1 MEAAGRIN
9 RDAILIG
16 NCVVGCPAG
25 CEFGLVMGF
34 GGLVLFDMYVKGN
47 GTQRS
52 DLQFVAGGCQQL
64 HAGGQQP
71 QEGGLQPDVAG

>member
-16 NCVVGCPAG
+16 SCAAG
-25 CEFGLVMGF
+25 CATGLVMGL